1 MGRTTLTISRET
13 LMRLKRMKEALG
25 LKTYEDVIIALLE
38 EYRASRARELVDR
51 LRLRDR
57 EAERLREVIKE
68 RRESWWRR
76 SY

>member
-13 LMRLKRMKEALG
+13 LMRLKRMKEDLG
-25 LKTYEDVIIALLE
+25 LRTYEDVIIALLE
-38 EYRASRARELVDR
+38 EYRASKARELVDK
-51 LRLRDR
+51 LRLRDH
-57 EAERLREVIKE
+57 EAERLREVIEE

>member
-1 MGRTTLTISRET
+1 MSRTTLTISRET
-13 LMRLKRMKEALG
+13 LMRLKRMKEDLG
-25 LKTYEDVIIALLE
+25 LRTYEDVIIALLE
-38 EYRASRARELVDR
+38 EYRASKAREFVGR

-57 EAERLREVIKE
+57 EAERLREVIEE

>member
-13 LMRLKRMKEALG
+13 LMRLKRMKEDLD
-25 LKTYEDVIIALLE
+25 LRTYEDVIITLLE
-38 EYRASRARELVDR
+38 EYRTSKARELVDR

-57 EAERLREVIKE
+57 EAERLREVIEE

>member
-1 MGRTTLTISRET
+1 MSRTTLTISRET
-13 LMRLKRMKEALG
+13 LMRLKRMKEDLG
-25 LKTYEDVIIALLE
+25 LRTYEDVIITLLE
-38 EYRASRARELVDR
+38 EYWASKARELVGR

-57 EAERLREVIKE
+57 EAERLREVIEE

>member
-13 LMRLKRMKEALG
+13 LMRLKRMKEDLG
-25 LKTYEDVIIALLE
+25 LRTYEDVIIALLE
-38 EYRASRARELVDR
+38 EYRASKARELVDR

-57 EAERLREVIKE
+57 EAERLREVIEE

>member
-1 MGRTTLTISRET
+1 MGRTTLTVSRET
-13 LMRLKRMKEALG
+13 LMRLKRMKEDLG
-25 LKTYEDVIIALLE
+25 LRTYEDVIIALLE
-38 EYRASRARELVDR
+38 EYRASKARELVDR

-57 EAERLREVIKE
+57 EAERLREVIEE